1 MIYNIKIIKT
11 IQNIKII
18 KIIKIMT
25 KISEEN
31 HVSSLQRGERRRK
44 SCSRISEMC
53 RSLPEEKELSTLHWQ
68 GKRS

>member
-1 MIYNIKIIKT
+1 MMIYNIKIIKT

-18 KIIKIMT
+18 KIMT

-31 HVSSLQRGERRRK
+31 HVSFLQRDERRRK
-44 SCSRISEMC
+44 SCSKISETC

>member
-1 MIYNIKIIKT
+1 MMIYNIKIIKT
-11 IQNIKII
+11 MQNI

-31 HVSSLQRGERRRK
+31 HVSFLQRDERRRK
-44 SCSRISEMC
+44 SCSKISEMC

>member
-1 MIYNIKIIKT
+1 MMIYNIKVIKT
-11 IQNIKII
+11 IQNI

-31 HVSSLQRGERRRK
+31 HVSFLQRDERRRK

>member
-1 MIYNIKIIKT
+1 MMIYNIKIIKT

-18 KIIKIMT
+18 KIMT

-31 HVSSLQRGERRRK
+31 HVSFLQRDERRRK
-44 SCSRISEMC
+44 SCSKISEMC